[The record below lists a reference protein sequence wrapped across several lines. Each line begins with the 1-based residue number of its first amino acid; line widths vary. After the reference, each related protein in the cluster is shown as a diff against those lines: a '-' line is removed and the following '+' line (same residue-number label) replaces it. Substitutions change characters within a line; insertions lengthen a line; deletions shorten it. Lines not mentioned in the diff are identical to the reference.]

1 MSFERF
7 EQIVGYIGFA
17 AAIAAHFLFDIVAS
31 VRVVGLGCIVSGVI
45 WVVRRSIP
53 MGWEG
58 QPPSFYVTAIPALV
72 VGVAMA
78 VLGVALVAFSSR
90 TACSLG
96 WQDAAL
102 CP

>member
-7 EQIVGYIGFA
+7 EKIAGYIFFA
-17 AAIAAHFLFDIVAS
+17 AIIAAHFLFGIVVS
-31 VRVVGLGCIVSGVI
+31 VRVAGIGCIVTGTLWAI
-45 WVVRRSIP
+45 RRSIP

-58 QPPSFYVTAIPALV
+58 QPPSFYVTAVPALV

-78 VLGVALVAFSSR
+78 VLGVALVVYSSR
-90 TACSLG
+90 TACLLG
-96 WQDAAL
+96 WRDAAL